1 MRNLPLLSDLSA
13 TMGECRDEDVSVRV
27 TLPTTPISA
36 AEYWGMVAT
45 LQVLVAHLD
54 EEDYSGAPH
63 PLTKGCTLA
72 EGEAGPGR
80 WAFKD
85 AVPF

>member
-1 MRNLPLLSDLSA
+1 MRNLPLLTDLA
-13 TMGECRDEDVSVRV
+13 CALHEGRGEEVDVSVN
-27 TLPTTPISA
+27 LPTTPISTV
-36 AEYWGMVAT
+36 ESDWLCT
-45 LQVLVAHLD
+45 QLQVFVARLD
-54 EEDYSGAPH
+54 AEDHTGAPH
-63 PLTKGCTLA
+63 PLVKGCTLA